1 MAASEELNQFVRDA
15 LSHGRSRSEVETVLR
30 QAGWPAERV
39 QRAMSAFA
47 AIDFPVPVPRPRPS
61 VSAREAF
68 MYLLLFS
75 TLYMAAYNLG
85 SLLFDLI
92 NRAFPDPAA
101 TYQGYETY
109 VRASIRWS
117 ASWLIV
123 SFPVFLFLSW
133 LTSRATHIDPTKRTS
148 PIRRWLT
155 YLTLFFAACALI
167 GDVVTLIYNLLGGE
181 LTVRFVLKVLVVAAI
196 AGTVFGYYL
205 SDLRV
210 DEREVAA

>member
-1 MAASEELNQFVRDA
+1 MAASEELIAFVRDA
-15 LSHGRSRSEVETVLR
+15 LVHGRSRSEIETVLR
-30 QAGWPAERV
+30 QAGWDPDRI

-47 AIDFPVPVPRPRPS
+47 AVDFPVPVPRPRPS

-75 TLYMAAYNLG
+75 TLYMAAFNLG

-92 NRAFPDPAA
+92 NRAFPDPAS

-109 VRASIRWS
+109 ARESIRWS
-117 ASWLIV
+117 TSWLIV

-133 LTSRATHIDPTKRTS
+133 LTGRSTHVDPTERTS
-148 PIRRWLT
+148 PVRRWLT

-167 GDVVTLIYNLLGGE
+167 GDVVTLMYNVLGGE

-196 AGTVFGYYL
+196 AGTAFGYYL

-210 DEREVAA
+210 DEREVAP